1 MKKSIGYFTG
11 NFVGIAMVFLLLCDL
26 FTLFPALAKNTL
38 SDESTP
44 ILIPLKNIED
54 LVKIKTLTGHS
65 QAVENL
71 AFSPD
76 GKILASGS
84 GDASIILWDVES
96 GEKMRQLMTSTRF
109 NWEHKFCFSPDGK
122 TLASVMGEEKIILWD
137 LSTGEGKVLY
147 ETYSDIHGIACLY
160 DIAFSP
166 DGNIIATG
174 SHDQGISLRNV
185 QTGKNIKTLK
195 GHPGA
200 LYAVKFSP
208 DGDILAAASEDE
220 SIVFWEVK
228 TGKKIKVFEGHSAD
242 ILDIA
247 FSPDGK
253 TLASGGTDKSIIL
266 WDVATGNKI
275 KSIQGLDEKVED
287 LDFSPDGKTLATA
300 VGPQIILLDL
310 KTGGKM
316 MIKCDAYC
324 LSVAF
329 SPDGRLLVSG
339 SKAIENRVFNP
350 EKSLVLWDVGLLGDI
365 ERQFKKDEFETT
377 SEYEARISQVE
388 VPYSIDI
395 ELKKEQYNADR
406 GGFEVNFKG
415 NKLLVQVEREKAR
428 ELLNRKT
435 GEIKFAGKLK
445 YYNPENLILVEAS
458 VIDSVSLE
466 RYTVYKVTEKEKEKE

>member
-1 MKKSIGYFTG
+1 MKKSIGYFTR

-38 SDESTP
+38 SDEFTP
-44 ILIPLKNIED
+44 ILIPLKSIGD
-54 LVKIKTLTGHS
+54 IVKIKTFTGHS

-96 GEKMRQLMTSTRF
+96 EEKMKQLMTSTRF

-122 TLASVMGEEKIILWD
+122 TLASIMGQEKIILWN

-147 ETYSDIHGIACLY
+147 ETYSNIHGIAALY
-160 DIAFSP
+160 GIAFSP

-174 SHDQGISLRNV
+174 SLNGGVSLRNV
-185 QTGKNIKTLK
+185 QTGKNIKTLN
-195 GHPGA
+195 GYPGA

-208 DGDILAAASEDE
+208 DGDILAAASGDE

-228 TGKKIKVFEGHSAD
+228 TGKKIKDFQGHSAD

-275 KSIQGLDEKVED
+275 KSIQGLAEKVED
-287 LDFSPDGKTLATA
+287 LDYSPDGKTLAAA
-300 VGPQIILLDL
+300 VGTQIILLDL
-310 KTGGKM
+310 KTGGRM
-316 MIKCDAYC
+316 MIECDTYC

-350 EKSLVLWDVGLLGDI
+350 EKSIVLWDVGLFGDI

-377 SEYEARISQVE
+377 SEYEARIGQVE

-415 NKLLVQVEREKAR
+415 NKLFIQVEREKAR
-428 ELLNRKT
+428 ELLNRET
-435 GEIKFAGKLK
+435 GKIKFAGKFK
-445 YYNPENLILVEAS
+445 YYNPENLILGEAS